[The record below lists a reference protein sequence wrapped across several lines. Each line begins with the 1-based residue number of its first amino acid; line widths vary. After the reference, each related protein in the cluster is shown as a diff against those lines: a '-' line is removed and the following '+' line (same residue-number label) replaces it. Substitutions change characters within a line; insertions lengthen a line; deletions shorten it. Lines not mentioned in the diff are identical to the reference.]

1 LYLSGMR
8 VRVRFY
14 SGRYGEGIIRDRL
27 LHIDGYTF
35 TRGMVTALG
44 WEVCVIENDLLPL
57 HRSIGHN
64 ADDMTEFNDKLP
76 KEIPARGN

>member
-1 LYLSGMR
+1 MR

-35 TRGMVTALG
+35 TRGMVTAFG
-44 WEVCVIENDLLPL
+44 WEVWTYPVGPL
-57 HRSIGHN
+57 DV
-64 ADDMTEFNDKLP
+64 AKQAETAP
-76 KEIPARGN
+76 